1 MDRALSGAGTWIAD
15 AQSTKL
21 SKGGKE
27 DGSERRL
34 EIEYDVARESVQR
47 LADNIEAGF
56 GTEQRVIEQLL
67 EAEISE

>member
-1 MDRALSGAGTWIAD
+1 M
-15 AQSTKL
+15 KL
-21 SKGGKE
+21 NKGGKE